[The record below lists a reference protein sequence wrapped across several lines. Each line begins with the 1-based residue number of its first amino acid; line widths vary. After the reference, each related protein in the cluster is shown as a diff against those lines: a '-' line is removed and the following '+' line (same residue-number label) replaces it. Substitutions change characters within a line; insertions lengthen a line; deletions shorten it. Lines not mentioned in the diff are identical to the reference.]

1 MSAPDKC
8 PKCGAGIRAGW
19 RRETWF
25 ECESSIHTPDE
36 IGTPR
41 FVSSPICVERQRD
54 QLAAQNAS
62 LRDLVREAYEEG
74 ADDGAMDRDNFLRS
88 NAKSAL
94 DDLE

>member
-1 MSAPDKC
+1 MSAPDNC
-8 PKCGAGIRAGW
+8 P
-19 RRETWF
+19 
-25 ECESSIHTPDE
+25 ECERLKAHI
-36 IGTPR
+36 
-41 FVSSPICVERQRD
+41 
-54 QLAAQNAS
+54 AS